1 VLGKCTADLRV
12 RRCFDLG
19 VGEFCFAVWLSNDAQ
34 RMAMGISTRV
44 PNFRLGPG
52 KAPISSNR
60 IWRREIG
67 LRWGE
72 TARGWNGDVGIG
84 GGLRELQPGVEG
96 GSDVACVVC
105 GLTYELLV
113 VHENI

>member
-1 VLGKCTADLRV
+1 
-12 RRCFDLG
+12 
-19 VGEFCFAVWLSNDAQ
+19 
-34 RMAMGISTRV
+34 M
-44 PNFRLGPG
+44 
-52 KAPISSNR
+52 
-60 IWRREIG
+60 
-67 LRWGE
+67 
-72 TARGWNGDVGIG
+72 GIG